1 MAEKVIE
8 VRHVDKFYRTGEIS
22 TQVLFDI
29 NLEVEKGTFN
39 SIIGASG
46 SGVGESFYG
55 ERVRG
60 LEFRVA
66 WTWSKAIDFGQS
78 GGATPRTNG
87 QFDPFNV
94 RYDKGLSSLNYPHR
108 VVASAVWMPPQPKRC

>member
-46 SGVGESFYG
+46 SGKTTLLNILGTLDKPTSGEVLIDGARADQMKKNQLAKLRNETIGFIFQFHYLLP
-55 ERVRG
+55 EFTA
-60 LEFRVA
+60 LE
-66 WTWSKAIDFGQS
+66 
-78 GGATPRTNG
+78 
-87 QFDPFNV
+87 NV
-94 RYDKGLSSLNYPHR
+94 LLDRKS
-108 VVASAVWMPPQPKRC
+108 VV